1 MIDQLTFYK
10 DDVVK
15 KTIIYV
21 HPDKLKISQFN
32 PRNDRPDEDI
42 DRLAQRI
49 KNNGFEVTR
58 ALWACRNGDSYDVF
72 AGGTRLKAAR
82 IAQLEKVPIVLYE
95 GLADEDIVKLADEDN
110 NNDEYHVKVGLI
122 DIWAHYAYLY
132 DKNGPNWSQ
141 DRIAKAKDI
150 SQTLVSI
157 RLKFNELPDN
167 IKDFISQGVITE
179 EHLREISKILVTN
192 NFSVWLTSEQAQIEL
207 AEKVISKHRG
217 SSIGIKPTVRNVK
230 QVVNQWKEM
239 IALAKELY
247 AKLSLDWQ
255 EPFVDQLAKSQAR
268 TKAQVQTA
276 YSLIVKHQLV
286 EAKRK
291 EEELAKQQSEA
302 ESERLRIEREK
313 ERQEKIQS
321 ILNKV
326 ICGDA
331 RQVIEQSPLNVT
343 TLIIDPPY
351 NQKYQSNRRVTS
363 EKREVLEGDNETAF
377 PLLLSVLRHAIPQLS
392 KNSTVFVFSSQE
404 NEPEFRNIIKES
416 GLAWKGTYIWDK
428 PNHGTGDLTGSFAP
442 QHECIIH
449 ATKGK
454 PVLQCRPSSVLQ
466 GHRFLGTDHPTEKP
480 LDLLS
485 TLIEATTTEGDC
497 VMDVFAGS
505 GSTLLAAYKMNRD
518 FFGCEIN
525 KTYHQYIIDALYDLI
540 TKESE
545 IE

>member
-10 DDVVK
+10 DDVIK

-32 PRNDRPDEDI
+32 PRNDRPNEDI

-49 KNNGFEVTR
+49 KNNGFEITR
-58 ALWACRNGDSYDVF
+58 ALWAYQNGDSYDVF
-72 AGGTRLKAAR
+72 AGGTRLKAAK
-82 IAQLEKVPIVLYE
+82 IVQLEKVPVVLYE
-95 GLADEDIVKLADEDN
+95 GLTEEDIVKLADEDN
-110 NNDEYHVKVGLI
+110 ENDEYHAKVGPV
-122 DIWAHYAYLY
+122 DVWAHYAYLESVEEWGQE
-132 DKNGPNWSQ
+132 K
-141 DRIAKAKDI
+141 IAKVKG
-150 SQTLVSI
+150 V
-157 RLKFNELPDN
+157 
-167 IKDFISQGVITE
+167 SQGTVSQRIKYHFVSDIIKTFIAQGILQE
-179 EHLREISKILVTN
+179 GHLKEILQLLLVQH
-192 NFSVWLTSEQAQIEL
+192 FSSWLTSEQAQIEL
-207 AEKVISKHRG
+207 TKEIISKHRG
-217 SSIGIKPTVRNVK
+217 SSVGIKPTVRNVK
-230 QVVNQWKEM
+230 QTANKWKEM
-239 IALAKELY
+239 VALAKELH
-247 AKLSLDWQ
+247 AKFPLEWQ
-255 EPFVDQLAKSQAR
+255 EPFIDQLAKTEAR

-276 YSLIVKHQLV
+276 YSLIIKHQLA
-286 EAKRK
+286 EATRK
-291 EEELAKQQSEA
+291 EEELARQQSEVEA
-302 ESERLRIEREK
+302 ERLEIEREK
-313 ERQEKIQS
+313 EYQEKIQS

-331 RQVIEQSPLNVT
+331 RYVIKQSPLNVT
-343 TLIIDPPY
+343 TLILDPPY

-363 EKREVLEGDNETAF
+363 EKREVLKGDDETAF
-377 PLLLSVLRHAIPQLS
+377 PLLLSVLRHAIPRLS

-416 GLAWKGTYIWDK
+416 RLTWKGTYIWNK

-454 PVLQCRPSSVLQ
+454 PVLQCRPSSILQ
-466 GHRFLGTDHPTEKP
+466 GHKFLGTDHPTEKP

-525 KTYHQYIIDALYDLI
+525 KTYYQYIIDALYDLI
-540 TKESE
+540 TKESK